1 MTRTATR
8 PRVCRSDHSSRR
20 SSWNNNDSPWWSG
33 SAPPRSRRQ
42 LFAGPPPRRRRST
55 VSWWPYGHGRFVPLP
70 PPLRAPRSD
79 DSRTPASLSNRVR
92 DSLAADVASVLGN
105 DHAVEL
111 RTERGGRRK
120 ALIKAAREADLLVV
134 DAPRALTVG
143 PMFAHR
149 LVYSAACPVVVMPP
163 RISGEPPSW
172 LQRLARSA
180 GRQAVRSLGTSGR
193 AGTPPRTSPPS

>member
-1 MTRTATR
+1 MEQQRFTVVVGVSPTSKSETALR
-8 PRVCRSDHSSRR
+8 WAAAQAAQVDGVVVAVRAWQV
-20 SSWNNNDSPWWSG
+20 
-33 SAPPRSRRQ
+33 
-42 LFAGPPPRRRRST
+42 
-55 VSWWPYGHGRFVPLP
+55 
-70 PPLRAPRSD
+70 RAPAA
-79 DSRTPASLSNRVR
+79 TPSGTSVGRLPYPSVLEQQVR